1 MEPNGT
7 KPVFVEWLKSKQRDI
22 NPFKFR
28 VVNIWEE
35 NSPTPET
42 INFLSEEYIVAN
54 ISPKALKIAL
64 GKLKDDCG
72 ELNLQKFQKFI
83 EVNLTDEDKISTLVG
98 SFGEII
104 STVYLVQFEKY
115 WLPVYKL
122 RYREKKNW
130 AMRMTDIFVINTEDN
145 NKPIVCYGE
154 VKTNTSG
161 YKANIGLEGHNSIK
175 KDNALENPDIL
186 RFVINTLCN
195 QGREDKASFFIDIQ
209 LKMINYE
216 TKHKLFLVHDAKF
229 WKEEILENLNACE
242 LDSALQDFT
251 VYIFLINNLK
261 TLIDESFKNSWRE
274 AEVIANG
281 K

>member
-1 MEPNGT
+1 MEPIRT
-7 KPVFVEWLKSKQRDI
+7 KPVLVEWLKSQQRDA

-28 VVNIWEE
+28 VVDIREGNP
-35 NSPTPET
+35 PTPEL
-42 INFLSEEYIVAN
+42 IDFLSEEYIVAN

-64 GKLKDDCG
+64 SKLKDDCG
-72 ELNLQKFQKFI
+72 ELNLQKFQEFV
-83 EVNLTDEDKISTLVG
+83 EGNLTGEEKISTLVG

-104 STVYLVQFEKY
+104 STIYLVQFEKY

-130 AMRMTDIFVINTEDN
+130 AMRMTDVFVVNTEDIK
-145 NKPIVCYGE
+145 KPIVSYGE

-161 YKANIGLEGHNSIK
+161 YKGNIGVEGHDSIK
-175 KDNALENPDIL
+175 RDNALENPDIL
-186 RFVINTLCN
+186 RFIINTLCDQN
-195 QGREDKASFFIDIQ
+195 KEDEASFFIEIQ
-209 LKMINYE
+209 LKMANYE
-216 TKHKLFLVHDAKF
+216 IKHKLFLVHDTKF
-229 WKEEILENLNACE
+229 WKDEILENLDACE

-251 VYIFLINNLK
+251 VYAVLIDNLK
-261 TLIDESFKNSWRE
+261 TVIDESFKNSWRE